1 MDNTNFVDSENH
13 INKSSMIDEH
23 QIIEI
28 IEKNP
33 ILPKDIGRIVC
44 GDSNSNILT
53 FEISISLGFYLVSVI
68 TLSASLYAFRNSS
81 YACSSVNPCLFNAN
95 SIIKAESEN
104 AFMYFVG

>member
-53 FEISISLGFYLVSVI
+53 FEISISL
-68 TLSASLYAFRNSS
+68 TYALQIYFT
-81 YACSSVNPCLFNAN
+81 YDILFLN
-95 SIIKAESEN
+95 KLLR
-104 AFMYFVG
+104 

>member
-53 FEISISLGFYLVSVI
+53 FEISILLGKICRMHYVI
-68 TLSASLYAFRNSS
+68 IEYMD
-81 YACSSVNPCLFNAN
+81 
-95 SIIKAESEN
+95 K
-104 AFMYFVG
+104 M